1 MGLYMY
7 NMYERIEQLCQKNEI
22 SISALCRQLSL
33 PRTTL
38 SELKAGRTKSLSAK
52 HCVAIAEYFGVS
64 ADYILGKSENL
75 SPISDPLQKLITPPA
90 GKCLYTIIQCGG
102 DGQTHETIDIDEA
115 DVELVKKLLK
125 AIQEKNNKNR
135 D

>member
-1 MGLYMY
+1 MY
-7 NMYERIEQLCQKNEI
+7 NMYERIEQLCRKNEI

-52 HCVAIAEYFGVS
+52 YCVAIAEYFGVS
-64 ADYILGKSENL
+64 ADYILGKTESTSL
-75 SPISDPLQKLITPPA
+75 FSDSLQKLITPPE
-90 GKCLYTIIQCGG
+90 GKCRYTIIQCGG
-102 DGQTHETIDIDEA
+102 NGQTHETIDIDEA
-115 DVELVKKLLK
+115 DVELVQKLLK
-125 AIQEKNNKNR
+125 AIQEKNNKKQ